1 LPKSVPYL
9 GTKLKYIFENIISGN
24 ANVDSATGKEEKK
37 EFNSLYELFLDYIEF
52 STIQG

>member
-1 LPKSVPYL
+1 MIK
-9 GTKLKYIFENIISGN
+9 TTIFRCKIKVYFLNIISGN
-24 ANVDSATGKEEKK
+24 ANVDSTTGKEEKK